1 MKLILPYPAN
11 KRVKS
16 AFCREYGLNS
26 IYAGKHWAKRRSD
39 KEYWKQFV
47 LDELKKQG
55 IEREYCEYPVE
66 IIFRW
71 DDHLDCSNHA
81 YMAKMIEDS
90 FVGYILVDDNKKY
103 VKRIVHEFHDRNV
116 IEVEVR
122 RYEPGVEITL

>member
-16 AFCREYGLNS
+16 AFCREYSLNS
-26 IYAGKHWAKRRSD
+26 IYSGKHWAKRRSD

-71 DDHLDCSNHA
+71 DDPLDCSNHA
-81 YMAKMIEDS
+81 YMAKMIEDI
-90 FVGYILVDDNKKY
+90 FVGYILIDDNKKY
-103 VKRIVHEFHDRNV
+103 VKRIVQEFHDRNV

-122 RYEPGVEITL
+122 RYDPGLEIAL